1 MSWCLWGFHKWSKWN
16 VIREGL
22 YRATSSE
29 WRVLGPGNSVFS
41 SVRENS
47 TTKEMTPAMQPTGD
61 KFEEQRRECER
72 CGISQLRT
80 EHA

>member
-22 YRATSSE
+22 Y
-29 WRVLGPGNSVFS
+29 VLGPGNSVFS